1 MTQLYLQTPFTS
13 SEFFMHLLS
22 NIMYSHNQMHRITA
36 TGSRTMGETHCRQS
50 HFPVLFWIHSLAT
63 VQGKGN
69 VSAKAIKLNQLHQ
82 IRHPTKPIAL
92 PIPYIPARWW
102 SKKHQNYQN
111 WWFLC
116 WDISLNLPQ
125 RLTSGLSRCDSKR
138 SNSDFNL
145 CCNSSWQERT
155 WQTGSSA
162 EALAGNM
169 EPILNPSIICFLGP
183 LICFDIPQGCS
194 ELSKLFYL
202 IPPLPTPHVKTGHN
216 LSSNWAGNWFYSSC
230 SCCRLSCFLPFAAA
244 VAFACFCYCC
254 G

>member
-1 MTQLYLQTPFTS
+1 MTQLYLWWIFWNHRVERESLQTPFTS

-22 NIMYSHNQMHRITA
+22 NIMYRITA
-36 TGSRTMGETHCRQS
+36 TGSRNMGETHCRQS
-50 HFPVLFWIHSLAT
+50 HFPALFWIHSLAT

-92 PIPYIPARWW
+92 PISYIPARWW

-125 RLTSGLSRCDSKR
+125 RLTSCLSRCDSKR

-162 EALAGNM
+162 VSWQGTDRKHGTHSQ
-169 EPILNPSIICFLGP
+169 SIDDLFPWPPHLRAVQNFPNSLIWSP
-183 LICFDIPQGCS
+183 LSQRH
-194 ELSKLFYL
+194 
-202 IPPLPTPHVKTGHN
+202 T
-216 LSSNWAGNWFYSSC
+216 
-230 SCCRLSCFLPFAAA
+230 
-244 VAFACFCYCC
+244 
-254 G
+254 